1 MPGCVVVSGRL
12 PASYGL
18 LVAPLPVAPLLVITA
33 GGSEP
38 DFLLS
43 FRMFATAFS
52 ASVWDVMVEVKGKI
66 EGKSLCVGSV
76 CTAAYNAQS
85 GEFENWVAGLVTRD
99 LKGVI
104 VTVQGNVR
112 GRVRRL

>member
-18 LVAPLPVAPLLVITA
+18 SVAPLAVAPLLVAPLLTAPLLIITA

-43 FRMFATAFS
+43 FRTFATAFS
-52 ASVWDVMVEVKGKI
+52 ASVSDTMVKARGQI

-76 CTAAYNAQS
+76 YCY
-85 GEFENWVAGLVTRD
+85 L
-99 LKGVI
+99 
-104 VTVQGNVR
+104 
-112 GRVRRL
+112 

>member
-18 LVAPLPVAPLLVITA
+18 SVAPLAVAPLLVAPLLVAPLLTAPLLVITA

-43 FRMFATAFS
+43 FRTFATAFS
-52 ASVWDVMVEVKGKI
+52 ASVSDVMVKVRGEI

-76 CTAAYNAQS
+76 CTATYNTQS
-85 GEFENWVAGLVTRD
+85 GGFED
-99 LKGVI
+99 
-104 VTVQGNVR
+104 
-112 GRVRRL
+112 